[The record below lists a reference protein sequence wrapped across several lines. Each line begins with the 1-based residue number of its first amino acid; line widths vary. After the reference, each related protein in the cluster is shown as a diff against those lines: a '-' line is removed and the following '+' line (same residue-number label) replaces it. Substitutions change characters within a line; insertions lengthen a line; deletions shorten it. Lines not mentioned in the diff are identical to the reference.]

1 MGGMIDT
8 TFTIELAVD
17 DRPQTGST
25 LSLVIRTASQ
35 VRNLKMAR
43 FFLGQKN
50 KAKAAFEQFR
60 ETILS
65 ANQNINSGKF
75 DAALVSFDEI
85 IETLKS
91 NSYHQWQENR
101 LIEANFGNEQMAGA
115 LLGRIR
121 ALVGTHG
128 RKIAFRQAETMM
140 FDVYA
145 LKPDWLEASEYLA
158 NLAISRGEMS
168 SGKIYINKMFAVN
181 QRHPRARFLQAVFD
195 FQNAN
200 YDEAA
205 KALASLADSPESLTY
220 LARCQM
226 RTGRLDAA
234 IKTLERARSRFADN
248 YELRYFSGCALAQA
262 GRYEEATSELKA
274 AASIELQRVEPLIQ
288 LGHLCLFA
296 GDVRQAEAY
305 YKSAIAFGT
314 RTATGAHYG
323 LALLATHN
331 GKEEFQS
338 HLDSIFVVEPSGELL
353 SCAKGNAFERAGQ
366 YDQAR
371 NEYEK
376 MSSASVMSTAV
387 LMRLG
392 LMSFRTGDFTGSLNH
407 LRQVI
412 QLRPT
417 DDRLLDVIGCAA
429 AVTGEYR
436 AAETAW
442 SQMEA
447 RNTADAK
454 TLHALDN
461 TRLWGILEVAYQGQA
476 ADAIEP
482 LERLHK
488 KWTNDALVS
497 QALADVYFLAA
508 IEALSSVP
516 PAAESAQEYLML
528 GKHLTAHVRF
538 DYTLALSFLIAGRY
552 DVAAARLPALLKSHP
567 SNSGAAYHLGLA
579 LFHVGDRRGAEQAFR
594 QGIQTS
600 QKDPARLKRMK
611 WGLIVVL
618 FSEQRWAEALQLLNE
633 LIPSDFSLTNDIP
646 PQASEMIMRCHALM
660 GDWESAERLAIGG
673 TASKPWES
681 PDRFTIGGPAGRQT
695 ALGTIILARRNM
707 KSMRLDAALPQLEGF
722 LKLAD
727 KATEVDI
734 INRVKRTIAQ
744 LSLKL
749 ASQRVR
755 ESRFEEA
762 EGLLTQS
769 LTSLAEWREASDL
782 GPRINEFLQA
792 LRERQNYPQRVERL
806 AASYDTLAVDAVL
819 EKSDL
824 QAMSLNIPIV
834 LPPKSQRALDQ
845 VERPVFDTSLW
856 NASPY
861 PEFLVAFDS

>member
-1 MGGMIDT
+1 
-8 TFTIELAVD
+8 
-17 DRPQTGST
+17 
-25 LSLVIRTASQ
+25 
-35 VRNLKMAR
+35 MAR

-65 ANQNINSGKF
+65 ANQNIHSGKF
-75 DAALVSFDEI
+75 DAALVSFDEV

-91 NSYHQWQENR
+91 NTYQQWQENR
-101 LIEANFGNEQMAGA
+101 LIEANFGNDQMAVA

-128 RKIAFRQAETMM
+128 RKIAFKQAETMM

-168 SGKIYINKMFAVN
+168 SGKIYINKMFAVS

-195 FQNAN
+195 FQNGN
-200 YDEAA
+200 YEEAA

-262 GRYEEATSELKA
+262 GRYEEATIELKA
-274 AASIELQRVEPLIQ
+274 AASLELQRVEPLIQ

-338 HLDSIFVVEPSGELL
+338 HLDSIFVIEPSSEWLN
-353 SCAKGNAFERAGQ
+353 CAKGNAFEKAGQ

-371 NEYEK
+371 IEYQK
-376 MSSASVMSTAV
+376 ISPASVMSTAV
-387 LMRLG
+387 LIRLG
-392 LMSFRTGDFTGSLNH
+392 LMSFRMGDFTGSLNF

-447 RNTADAK
+447 RNTTDAK

-488 KWTNDALVS
+488 KWADDALVS
-497 QALADVYFLAA
+497 QALSDVYFLAA
-508 IEALSSVP
+508 IEALSSAS
-516 PAAESAQEYLML
+516 PATESAQEYLML
-528 GKHLTAHVRF
+528 GKHLTAHMRF
-538 DYTLALSFLIAGRY
+538 DYTLALSYLIAGRY
-552 DVAAARLPALLKSHP
+552 DVAAARLPGLLKSHP

-579 LFHVGDRRGAEQAFR
+579 LFHVGDRPGAEQAFR
-594 QGIQTS
+594 QGIQAS

-618 FSEQRWAEALQLLNE
+618 FSEQRWAEVLQLLNE
-633 LIPSDFSLTNDIP
+633 LIPANFSLAHDLP

-660 GDWESAERLAIGG
+660 GDWESAERLAIGD
-673 TASKPWES
+673 PVV
-681 PDRFTIGGPAGRQT
+681 RQT

-722 LKLAD
+722 LELAD

-734 INRVKRTIAQ
+734 INRVKRAIAQ
-744 LSLKL
+744 LSLRL
-749 ASQRVR
+749 ASQRIR
-755 ESRFEEA
+755 ESRFDEA

-792 LRERQNYPQRVERL
+792 LRERQNHPQRVERL
-806 AASYDTLAVDAVL
+806 AASYDNLAMDAVL

-824 QAMSLNIPIV
+824 QAMSLDIPIV

>member
-1 MGGMIDT
+1 
-8 TFTIELAVD
+8 
-17 DRPQTGST
+17 
-25 LSLVIRTASQ
+25 
-35 VRNLKMAR
+35 MAR

-50 KAKAAFEQFR
+50 KAKAALEQFR

-65 ANQNINSGKF
+65 ANQHITSGKF
-75 DAALVSFDEI
+75 DAALLNFDEI

-91 NSYHQWQENR
+91 NVHQQWQENR
-101 LIEANFGNEQMAGA
+101 LIEPNFLNEQMAGA

-128 RKIAFRQAETMM
+128 RKITFKQAETMM

-145 LKPDWLEASEYLA
+145 LKPDWIEASEYLA
-158 NLAISRGEMS
+158 NLAISRGEMG
-168 SGKIYINKMFAVN
+168 SGKIYIDKMFAVN

-195 FQNAN
+195 FQNCN
-200 YDEAA
+200 YEEAS
-205 KALASLADSPESLTY
+205 KALASLGDSAESLAY
-220 LARCQM
+220 LARCQL

-234 IKTLERARSRFADN
+234 IKTFERARARFPNN

-262 GRYEEATSELKA
+262 CRYAEATIELKA
-274 AASIELQRVEPLIQ
+274 AASLEPQRVEPLIQ
-288 LGHLCLFA
+288 LGHLSLFT
-296 GDVRQAEAY
+296 GETQQAEAL
-305 YKSAIAFGT
+305 YKSAIGFGT

-323 LALLATHN
+323 LALLATHT
-331 GKEEFQS
+331 GREDFQS
-338 HLDSIFVVEPSGELL
+338 HLDSIFVVEPSCELL
-353 SCAKGNAFERAGQ
+353 FCARGDAFERAGQ
-366 YDQAR
+366 YEQAR
-371 NEYEK
+371 IEYQK
-376 MSSASVMSTAV
+376 ISSSSVMSTAV
-387 LMRLG
+387 VMRLG
-392 LMSFRTGDFTGSLNH
+392 LMSFRMGDFAGSLNL
-407 LRQVI
+407 LRQAV

-417 DDRLLDVIGCAA
+417 DDRLLDVLGCAA

-442 SQMEA
+442 SQLEA

-476 ADAIEP
+476 ASAIEP
-482 LERLHK
+482 LEGLHK
-488 KWTNDALVS
+488 KWSDDALVS

-508 IEALSSVP
+508 IEALSSEP
-516 PAAESAQEYLML
+516 PAPESAQEFLML
-528 GKHLTAHVRF
+528 GKHLTGHMRF
-538 DYTLALSFLIAGRY
+538 DYTLALSYLIAGRY

-579 LFHVGDRRGAEQAFR
+579 LFRVGDKRGAEQAFR
-594 QGIQTS
+594 QGIQSS

-618 FSEQRWAEALQLLNE
+618 FSEQRWAEALQMLIE
-633 LIPSDFSLTNDIP
+633 LVPSEAILTNEIP
-646 PQASEMIMRCHALM
+646 PQASEMIMRCHALA

-673 TASKPWES
+673 TASKPWETTE
-681 PDRFTIGGPAGRQT
+681 RFAIGGHVVRQT

-707 KSMRLDAALPQLEGF
+707 KSMRLDAALAQLEGF
-722 LKLAD
+722 LELAD
-727 KATEVDI
+727 GTTEIEI
-734 INRVKRTIAQ
+734 INRVKRTNSQ
-744 LSLKL
+744 LSLRL

-755 ESRFEEA
+755 ESRYQEA
-762 EGLLTQS
+762 EEMLNHTLIS
-769 LTSLAEWREASDL
+769 LGEWRDASDL
-782 GPRINEFLQA
+782 WARLNEFLQA

-806 AASYDTLAVDAVL
+806 AASYENLALETVL

-824 QAMSLNIPIV
+824 QAMSLDIPVV

-856 NASPY
+856 NALPH
-861 PEFLVAFDS
+861 PEFLLAFDS

>member
-1 MGGMIDT
+1 
-8 TFTIELAVD
+8 
-17 DRPQTGST
+17 
-25 LSLVIRTASQ
+25 
-35 VRNLKMAR
+35 MAR

-50 KAKAAFEQFR
+50 KAKAALEQFR

-65 ANQNINSGKF
+65 ANQQINSGKF
-75 DAALVSFDEI
+75 DAALITFDEI

-91 NSYHQWQENR
+91 NSYQQWQENH
-101 LIEANFGNEQMAGA
+101 LIEVNFGNEQMAGA

-121 ALVGTHG
+121 ALLGTHG
-128 RKIAFRQAETMM
+128 RKIAFKQAETMM

-145 LKPDWLEASEYLA
+145 LKPDWIDASEYLA

-168 SGKIYINKMFAVN
+168 SGKLYIDKMFAVN

-195 FQNAN
+195 FQNCN
-200 YDEAA
+200 YEEAA
-205 KALASLADSPESLTY
+205 KALASLGDSAESLAY

-262 GRYEEATSELKA
+262 SRYDAATIELKA
-274 AASIELQRVEPLIQ
+274 AASLEPQRVEPLIQ
-288 LGHLCLFA
+288 LGHLCLFT
-296 GDVRQAEAY
+296 GQIQQAETF

-323 LALLATHN
+323 LALIATYN
-331 GKEEFQS
+331 SREEFQS
-338 HLDSIFVVEPSGELL
+338 HLDSIFVIEPSSELL
-353 SCAKGNAFERAGQ
+353 YCAKGNAFEQAGQ
-366 YDQAR
+366 YEMAR
-371 NEYEK
+371 IEYQRI
-376 MSSASVMSTAV
+376 SSSSVMATAV
-387 LMRLG
+387 MMRLG
-392 LMSFRTGDFTGSLNH
+392 LMSFRMGDFAGSLSL
-407 LRQVI
+407 LRQAV

-417 DDRLLDVIGCAA
+417 DDRLLDVLGCAA

-436 AAETAW
+436 TAETAW

-476 ADAIEP
+476 VNAIEP
-482 LERLHK
+482 LEGLHR
-488 KWTNDALVS
+488 KWTDDALVS

-508 IEALSSVP
+508 IEALSSEP
-516 PAAESAQEYLML
+516 PATESAQEFLML
-528 GKHLTAHVRF
+528 GKHLTAHMRF
-538 DYTLALSFLIAGRY
+538 DYTLALSYLIGGRF

-579 LFHVGDRRGAEQAFR
+579 LFRVGDRRGAEQAFR

-618 FSEQRWAEALQLLNE
+618 FSEQRWAEALPMLIE
-633 LIPSDFSLTNDIP
+633 LVPADGSLSNDVP

-673 TASKPWES
+673 TASKPWETTE
-681 PDRFTIGGPAGRQT
+681 RFAIGGPVVRQT
-695 ALGTIILARRNM
+695 ALGTIILARRNL
-707 KSMRLDAALPQLEGF
+707 KSMRLDAALAQLEGF
-722 LKLAD
+722 LELTD
-727 KATEVDI
+727 STTEVGI

-744 LSLKL
+744 LSLRL

-755 ESRFEEA
+755 ESRFQEA
-762 EGLLTQS
+762 EELLNHTLAS
-769 LTSLAEWREASDL
+769 LGEWREASDL
-782 GPRINEFLQA
+782 WPRINEFLQA

-806 AASYDTLAVDAVL
+806 AASYENLALDTVL
-819 EKSDL
+819 EKNDL
-824 QAMSLNIPIV
+824 QDISPDIPIV

-856 NASPY
+856 NALPH
-861 PEFLVAFDS
+861 PEFLLAFDS